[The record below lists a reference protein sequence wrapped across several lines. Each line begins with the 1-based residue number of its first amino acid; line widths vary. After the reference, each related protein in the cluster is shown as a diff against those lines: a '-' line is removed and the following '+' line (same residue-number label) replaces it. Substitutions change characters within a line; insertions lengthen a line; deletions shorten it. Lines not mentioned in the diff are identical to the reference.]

1 MQIQGKFKYAL
12 YQNEQYGIMI
22 AQYMTEEGRITVTG
36 TDLPSNKNLSYV
48 FSGDWVIHHKYG
60 KQFKAIGY
68 EEVVGRDED
77 SMITYLSTSIKG
89 IGKKLAERI
98 VDKFKDE
105 TLDIL
110 DNRPN
115 DLLKV
120 KGVSE
125 KKLNKI
131 KESIMES
138 RAARETIMVLSQHG
152 ISPKIA
158 TNVYRRFQSDT
169 MDVIQ
174 NSPYLLCTIPGIT
187 FPVADALGNRTP
199 EYEKEYKR
207 FVACAEY
214 VLYANER
221 AAFNNILG
229 RRASGSTGM
238 DKDDFGKVMLSLL
251 RVSTIDGSFIL
262 DNTIRMIKESK
273 LVYKKIEDKY
283 LLFLPGM
290 YRIEEALA
298 SHLSRLSISASHI
311 VYDIDDKINAAEKAL
326 GLELGEEQR
335 KAVREAF
342 SHNVS
347 LVIGPPGAG
356 KTTTIQVI
364 AYIYREE
371 YGNDMRFMAPSA
383 RAAVR
388 ITESS
393 GYYATTIHSF
403 VNIGVD
409 IISDLVAEEYI
420 FDSGL
425 VIVDEMSMVDVRT
438 AYQLFSSLGNDC
450 MVVLCG
456 DDEQLPSVNA
466 GAVLRDLIDSG
477 VIPTT
482 VLSTIYRQDK
492 GSHVRT
498 NAYMIRNGETD
509 LVYGEDFNIRETSDT
524 KEMENGMI
532 QSYIEK
538 TRQYGMEN
546 VMLLSPFREH
556 DAGVLVLNKRIQE
569 YINPPAA
576 GRIEFLYGSKLF
588 RIGDV
593 VMQLKNN
600 TDEDVV
606 NGDIGVI
613 LEIYKEDDETYL
625 EVKFPTGNVLY
636 TKDNI
641 DELTLAYAYTVHKAQ
656 GGEAKAVIMC
666 CHTMHSIMLKRD
678 VFYTAFTRA
687 RESVEIW
694 GEKKAVVKAIR
705 TQDKTERFT
714 ALKMHLKLK
723 FGEFLPI

>member
-1 MQIQGKFKYAL
+1 MQILGKFKYTL
-12 YQNEQYGIMI
+12 YQNEKYGITI
-22 AQYMTEEGRITVTG
+22 AQYKTEEGRITVTG
-36 TDLPSNKNLSYV
+36 TNLPSNTNLTYL
-48 FSGDWVIHHKYG
+48 FSGDWVTHHKYG
-60 KQFKAIGY
+60 KQFRATGY
-68 EEVVGRDED
+68 EEVVGKDED
-77 SMITYLSTSIKG
+77 SMITYLSTSING

-98 VDKFKDE
+98 VDRFKEE

-110 DNRPN
+110 DNRPD
-115 DLLKV
+115 DLLKI

-131 KESIMES
+131 KESIMSS
-138 RAARETIMVLSQHG
+138 RAARETIMELSQHG
-152 ISPKIA
+152 ISPRIA
-158 TNVYRRFQSDT
+158 MDVYRHFQSGT
-169 MDVIQ
+169 MDVIK
-174 NSPYLLCTIPGIT
+174 NSPYLLCSIPGIT
-187 FPVADALGNRTP
+187 FPTADALGNRTP
-199 EYEKEYKR
+199 EYEQEYKR
-207 FVACAEY
+207 FVACAGY
-214 VLYANER
+214 VLYANEK
-221 AAFNNILG
+221 AAFNNIVG

-238 DKDDFGKVMLSLL
+238 DKDDFGKVMLSML
-251 RVSTIDGSFIL
+251 RVSTIDGTFIL
-262 DNTIRMIKESK
+262 DNTIRMIKEGK
-273 LVYKKIEDKY
+273 LVYKKIDDKH
-283 LLFLPGM
+283 LLFLPGI

-298 SHLSRLSISASHI
+298 QHLSRLFASASHI

-326 GLELGEEQR
+326 GLELGVEQK

-342 SHNVS
+342 SNNLS
-347 LVIGPPGAG
+347 LIIGPPGAG

-364 AYIYREE
+364 AYIYKEE

-388 ITESS
+388 IRESS
-393 GYYATTIHSF
+393 GYHATTIHSF

-409 IISDLVAEEYI
+409 VISDLVKEEYI
-420 FDSGL
+420 LDSGL

-438 AYQLFSSLGNDC
+438 AYQLFSSLGSDC

-492 GSHVRT
+492 GSHVRM
-498 NAYMIRNGETD
+498 NAYKIRKGETD
-509 LVYGEDFNIRETSDT
+509 LAYGEDFSIKETSDT
-524 KEMENGMI
+524 KEMETGMI
-532 QSYIEK
+532 RSYIEK
-538 TRQYGMEN
+538 TRQYGIEN
-546 VMLLSPFREH
+546 VMLLSPFKEH

-569 YINPPAA
+569 YINPPAI
-576 GRIEFLYGSKLF
+576 GRAEFMYGSKLF

-600 TDEDVV
+600 AEDDVV
-606 NGDIGVI
+606 NGDIGVV
-613 LEIYKEDDETYL
+613 LEICKEDDESYM

-641 DELTLAYAYTVHKAQ
+641 DELTLAYAYTIHKAQ
-656 GGEAKAVIMC
+656 GGEARAVIIC
-666 CHTMHSIMLKRD
+666 CHSMHSLMLKRD

-687 RESVEIW
+687 RETVEIW
-694 GEKKAVVKAIR
+694 GEKNAVMKAIR

-714 ALKMHLKLK
+714 ALKMQLKLK
-723 FGEFLPI
+723 FGEFLPL